1 MILSE
6 GRKNMNQEKI
16 GKFIAQCRK
25 DKKMTQSELAEKLN
39 VTDRS
44 VSNWENGRNMPDLS
58 LFKPI
63 CDELGVTINELLSG
77 ERLKKEKYQEKF
89 EENMINTIDYS
100 TRKINFVRNN
110 LGIVLVIIGI
120 LLSFT
125 AMTMFASESSWGSI
139 YSILGSIIS
148 LIGVSKLTKKYKY
161 SKRLIICISYF
172 ILFLTA
178 LFIIDYISVIS
189 LKQLPRFCTI
199 KTGNEYVYECD
210 NPLYTVY
217 RVNSNTQNEYIIVDT
232 HKKYTLDTVP
242 VVPFNRDKS
251 GIDNIIKYKNK
262 YVGNNSNDGNLIS
275 SLPLSEY
282 GYIFEVDSDNLGL
295 IIDYH
300 ITDWYINQNYYLEKS
315 IVYNSVSIFSL
326 IDNVQYIKYNFSGKT
341 YEVKRENVEKYFPN
355 YEDIVKDGIDKDAFN
370 KYLEEKISDIEFIN
384 LYFNKIVS

>member
-1 MILSE
+1 
-6 GRKNMNQEKI
+6 MNQEKI

-139 YSILGSIIS
+139 YSVLGSIIS

-326 IDNVQYIKYNFSGKT
+326 IDNVQYVKYNFSGKT

>member
-1 MILSE
+1 
-6 GRKNMNQEKI
+6 MNQEKI

-25 DKKMTQSELAEKLN
+25 EKKMTQSELAEKLN

-139 YSILGSIIS
+139 YSVLGSIIS

-326 IDNVQYIKYNFSGKT
+326 IDNVQYVKYNFSGKT

>member
-1 MILSE
+1 
-6 GRKNMNQEKI
+6 MNQEKI

-326 IDNVQYIKYNFSGKT
+326 IDNVQYVKYNFSGKT

>member
-1 MILSE
+1 
-6 GRKNMNQEKI
+6 MNQEKI

-25 DKKMTQSELAEKLN
+25 EKKMTQSELAEKLN

-125 AMTMFASESSWGSI
+125 AMTMFVSESSWGSI
-139 YSILGSIIS
+139 YSVLGSIIS

-326 IDNVQYIKYNFSGKT
+326 IDNVQYVKYNFSGKT

>member
-1 MILSE
+1 
-6 GRKNMNQEKI
+6 MNQEKI

-25 DKKMTQSELAEKLN
+25 EKKMTQSELAEKLN

-89 EENMINTIDYS
+89 EENIINTIDYS

-125 AMTMFASESSWGSI
+125 AMTMFVSESSWGSI
-139 YSILGSIIS
+139 YSVLGSIIS

-217 RVNSNTQNEYIIVDT
+217 RVNSNTQNEYVIVDT

-326 IDNVQYIKYNFSGKT
+326 IDNVQCVKYNFSGKT